1 MPRPVFA
8 FSLTV
13 LIVVATFSGLGFVR
27 AAPHKAKASQHPQG
41 DWRILDPV
49 VYENIAIFP
58 VVSGSSQDTSSF
70 LTLEEGL
77 ASGEVIV
84 SERGAAGM
92 VRDRGVVRPRY
103 DAGASVNQLVLIN
116 RSKRPLLLL
125 AGELVSGGKQD
136 RIISKDRIVPVG
148 AEPLPLDVFCV

>member
-1 MPRPVFA
+1 MQRPVLA
-8 FSLTV
+8 SILTV
-13 LIVVATFSGLGFVR
+13 LIVIATLGGLGFVC
-27 AAPHKAKASQHPQG
+27 AAPHTTKSSHPEG

-84 SERGAAGM
+84 SERGAAGI
-92 VRDRGVVRPRY
+92 VRDRGVVRQPQY
-103 DAGASVNQLVLIN
+103 DANASVNQLVLIN

-125 AGELVSGGKQD
+125 AGELVSGNRG
-136 RIISKDRIVPVG
+136 RLRS
-148 AEPLPLDVFCV
+148 EEHTSEL